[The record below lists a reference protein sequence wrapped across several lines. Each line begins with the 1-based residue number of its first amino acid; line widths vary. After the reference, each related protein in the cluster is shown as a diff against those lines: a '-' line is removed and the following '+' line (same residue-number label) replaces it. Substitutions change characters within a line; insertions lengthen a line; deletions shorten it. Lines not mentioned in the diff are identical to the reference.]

1 MAGALIAIA
10 MAICPPGP
18 RDNCV
23 VDGDTFWINGEKVRI
38 ADIDAPET
46 RGKCPYES
54 NLALAARDRL
64 AELLDAP
71 FSLRRQGKDQY
82 GRTLAVV
89 VVSGHSVGDRL
100 VSEGLARTWTGRREP
115 WC

>member
-1 MAGALIAIA
+1 MAGALIALA

-23 VDGDTFWINGEKVRI
+23 VDGDTFWTNGEKVRV
-38 ADIDAPET
+38 ADIDAPEIE
-46 RGKCPYES
+46 GKCSYER
-54 NLALAARDRL
+54 NLALRSRDRL
-64 AELLDAP
+64 AQLLDAP
-71 FSLRRQGKDQY
+71 FSLQRQGRDRY

-89 VVSGHSVGDRL
+89 VVANRSVGDRL